1 MLLLSMILKAHRMHD
16 DSVTMEKFENVDYNE
31 LGFVPHIYGLLTGQF
46 LGEFLWFCCFWEI
59 LIENGIREAVKLST
73 AAADQIV
80 DELMAAAADQIV
92 DELMAAVGVV
102 VVPHHQPPKLIPS
115 SQSSL
120 DHPPHHHQI
129 VAADHHGRAS

>member
-1 MLLLSMILKAHRMHD
+1 
-16 DSVTMEKFENVDYNE
+16 MEKFENVDYNE

-46 LGEFLWFCCFWEI
+46 LGEFLWFCCFLEI

-73 AAADQIV
+73 A
-80 DELMAAAADQIV
+80 
-92 DELMAAVGVV
+92 VGVV
-102 VVPHHQPPKLIPS
+102 VVPHHQPPELIPS

-129 VAADHHGRAS
+129 AAADHHGRAS